1 MITYWQQQTGGKLV
15 KVKEE
20 EIDNM
25 SRTWVDARVVT
36 RDDVEQLQ
44 EKYGIDPDHIL
55 DILDPDELS
64 RLEDGD
70 DYVLTIL
77 RLPIFDPSAETPYF
91 TIPLGIILK
100 DNVIIT
106 ICWTDCEVLRDFA
119 TGRAK
124 GIVLA
129 DFPAFIMRII
139 GRSNV
144 TFLRYLK
151 EINRRST
158 AIQNELQLSVE
169 NKEIIQ
175 LLSLEKSLVYF
186 TTSLKS
192 NQLLL
197 EKFHKTKLIKLD
209 YDDMDWLED
218 VEIDNRQA
226 IEMADTYRNVLLGVT
241 DAFDSVISNNL
252 NVYMKRL
259 SILNII
265 MMVPT
270 FITSYFGMNVDL
282 PFVRYGRWAAWIISG
297 ICLVSIFVTNVILGF
312 YESKYPRRHSIDT
325 KRSANQK
332 RKERKNARRLK
343 SIEAALEE

>member
-15 KVKEE
+15 KVKDE
-20 EIDNM
+20 EIDAHA
-25 SRTWVDARVVT
+25 RIWVDARIVT

-44 EKYGIDPDHIL
+44 ENYGIDPEHIL

-77 RLPIFDPSAETPYF
+77 RLPIFELSAETPYF

-139 GRSNV
+139 GRSNI

-158 AIQNELQLSVE
+158 AIQNELQLSIE

-218 VEIDNRQA
+218 VEIDNKQA

-270 FITSYFGMNVDL
+270 FITSFFGMNVDL
-282 PFVRYGRWAAWIISG
+282 PFVKYGPLSVWIITA
-297 ICLVSIFVTNVILGF
+297 ICLISIFITNVILGL
-312 YESKYPRRHSIDT
+312 YETKYPRRPKEQKKSL
-325 KRSANQK
+325 AQK
-332 RKERKNARRLK
+332 RKERKAARRLK

>member
-1 MITYWQQQTGGKLV
+1 MITYWQQKEGKLV
-15 KVKEE
+15 KVKDA
-20 EIDNM
+20 EIEKD
-25 SRTWVDARVVT
+25 SRLWVDARVVT
-36 RDDVEQLQ
+36 RDDVELLQ
-44 EKYGIDPDHIL
+44 ENYKLDPDHIL

-70 DYVLTIL
+70 DYVLTIV
-77 RLPIFDPSAETPYF
+77 RLPIFEPSGETPYF
-91 TIPLGIILK
+91 TIPLGVIIK
-100 DNVIIT
+100 ENVIIT

-119 TGRAK
+119 TGRVK
-124 GIVLA
+124 GILLS
-129 DFPAFIMRII
+129 DFPAFIMKIL
-139 GRSNV
+139 GRANL

-158 AIQNELQLSVE
+158 AIQNELQLSIE

-209 YDDMDWLED
+209 YDDMDWLDD
-218 VEIDNRQA
+218 VEIDNKQA

-259 SILNII
+259 SILNIL

-282 PFVRYGRWAAWIISG
+282 PFVKYGRWAGWIISG
-297 ICLVSIFVTNVILGF
+297 ICLISIFVTHIILGF
-312 YESKYPRRHSIDT
+312 YEAKYPRKKPKEAKKSL
-325 KRSANQK
+325 AQK
-332 RKERKNARRLK
+332 RKERKAFRRMK

>member
-1 MITYWQQQTGGKLV
+1 MITYWQQQAGDKLV
-15 KVKEE
+15 KTKEDE
-20 EIDNM
+20 LDKQ
-25 SRTWVDARVVT
+25 SRIWVDARIVT
-36 RDDVEQLQ
+36 RDDVELLQ
-44 EKYGIDPDHIL
+44 ENYGIDPEHIL

-70 DYVLTIL
+70 DYVLTIV
-77 RLPIFDPSAETPYF
+77 RLPIFDPAAETPYF
-91 TIPLGIILK
+91 TIPLGIIIK
-100 DNVIIT
+100 ENVIIT

-119 TGRAK
+119 TGRVK
-124 GIVLA
+124 GILLS
-129 DFPAFIMRII
+129 DFPAFIMRIL
-139 GRSNV
+139 GRSNI

-151 EINRRST
+151 EINRKST
-158 AIQNELQLSVE
+158 AIQNEIQLSVE

-197 EKFHKTKLIKLD
+197 EKFHKTRLIKLD

-218 VEIDNRQA
+218 VEIDNKQA

-259 SILNII
+259 SILNIL

-270 FITSYFGMNVDL
+270 FITSYFGMNIDL
-282 PFVRYGRWAAWIISG
+282 PFVRFGRWAGWIISG
-297 ICLVSIFVTNVILGF
+297 ICLISIFITNLILGL
-312 YESKYPRRHSIDT
+312 YEAKYPR
-325 KRSANQK
+325 KRIKENPKTVTQK
-332 RKERKNARRLK
+332 RKERKNARRMK